1 MNEAHAKIYLKS
13 FEDLMIFLNANY
25 EYIEERSYIALLEH
39 TLGIYAEY
47 KPLDKDEALKELSD
61 FYEAY
66 GTNPEMP
73 LFIHTKSNE
82 SKNTLQTP

>member
-1 MNEAHAKIYLKS
+1 MKEAYTKIHLKN

-25 EYIEERSYIALLEH
+25 EYIEERSYVALLEH
-39 TLGIYAEY
+39 TLGIYAEH
-47 KPLDKDEALKELSD
+47 KPQNKQEALKELSD

-73 LFIHTKSNE
+73 LFIHTKTNE
-82 SKNTLQTP
+82 